1 MTDAADGPAG
11 AVVAAAERRTAPPW
25 WALALVAIALVAAAF
40 AIGRF
45 TTFAAAPAL
54 PTTDSP
60 EAGFARDMQ
69 VHHGQ
74 AIEMAMDIYRT
85 TVNDGVRVLAYD
97 IATTQSAQ
105 KGEFYDW
112 LVKWNLPQRGA
123 PLMSWMQ
130 GWTDA
135 SGSDHE
141 HGGGSAP
148 ASEAELMTQMGM
160 ASAADLAQL
169 RAESGAAADCT
180 FLRLMIRHHEGAL
193 PMAQAL
199 LDLGHEPRALQ
210 VAASIRATQSAE
222 IELMTSL
229 RAGLACTD

>member
-1 MTDAADGPAG
+1 
-11 AVVAAAERRTAPPW
+11 
-25 WALALVAIALVAAAF
+25 
-40 AIGRF
+40 
-45 TTFAAAPAL
+45 
-54 PTTDSP
+54 
-60 EAGFARDMQ
+60 
-69 VHHGQ
+69 
-74 AIEMAMDIYRT
+74 MAMDIYRT
-85 TVNDGVRVLAYD
+85 TVNDDVRVLAYD

-112 LVKWNLPQRGA
+112 LVKWNLPQRGG
-123 PLMSWMQ
+123 PLMSWM
-130 GWTDA
+130 DA
-135 SGSDHE
+135 SDSAHQHGAASASASDDD
-141 HGGGSAP
+141 
-148 ASEAELMTQMGM
+148 LMAQMGM

>member
-1 MTDAADGPAG
+1 MTSAPGAAP
-11 AVVAAAERRTAPPW
+11 AERTGRRLPPW
-25 WALALVAIALVAAAF
+25 WAVLLVAIAVAGVAF

-45 TTFAAAPAL
+45 TTFAVAPAT
-54 PTTDSP
+54 PDTDSP

-112 LVKWNLPQRGA
+112 LVKWNLPQRGG
-123 PLMSWMQ
+123 PLMAWM
-130 GWTDA
+130 DA
-135 SGSDHE
+135 SDSAHQ
-141 HGGGSAP
+141 HGAASAS
-148 ASEAELMTQMGM
+148 ASEAELMAQMGM